1 MSGLFIRFSDPVTG
15 QDESSGS
22 RNGAWTIEGA
32 ERLLGS
38 LKGVVSARVVARSS
52 GEIEEIHIL
61 MGEGATP
68 KQTVRNVES
77 ALRAQY
83 DVNVDHRKISVAQTE
98 VSPREVAAFDAVQ
111 EPEPQSDP
119 QTTEI
124 PLKRQD
130 RFLFIGHSTATERS
144 HRVRI
149 KVELQWRGER
159 YEGSMAGADLPRAR
173 YDATALATLDAIEQ
187 ALDPYLKEQGLALSL
202 DGVKLVDAFDRQYM
216 LVAVHAI
223 HGRSITGL
231 AGAATIEDTPD
242 RAVVLATLQATD
254 RWVRGHV

>member
-1 MSGLFIRFSDPVTG
+1 MTG
-15 QDESSGS
+15 RDEPTDS

-83 DVNVDHRKISVAQTE
+83 DVDVDHRKISVAQTE
-98 VSPREVAAFDAVQ
+98 VSPKEVASFDAVQ
-111 EPEPQSDP
+111 EPEPAP
-119 QTTEI
+119 QPTEV
-124 PLKRQD
+124 PVKRQD

-159 YEGSMAGADLPRAR
+159 YQGSMAGADLPRAR

-187 ALDPYLKEQGLALSL
+187 ALEPYLKEQGLALSL

>member
-15 QDESSGS
+15 RDESTDS
-22 RNGAWTIEGA
+22 RNGSWTIEGA

-83 DVNVDHRKISVAQTE
+83 DVDVDHRKISVAQTE
-98 VSPREVAAFDAVQ
+98 VSPKEVASFGAVQ
-111 EPEPQSDP
+111 EPES
-119 QTTEI
+119 TEE
-124 PLKRQD
+124 PVKRQD

-159 YEGSMAGADLPRAR
+159 YQGSMAGADLPRAR

-187 ALDPYLKEQGLALSL
+187 ALEPYLKEQGLALSL

>member
-1 MSGLFIRFSDPVTG
+1 MG
-15 QDESSGS
+15 QEKATRSP
-22 RNGAWTIEGA
+22 NGAWTIEGA

-61 MGEGATP
+61 MAEGVTP

-77 ALRAQY
+77 ALRAHY
-83 DVNVDHRKISVAQTE
+83 DVDVDHRKISVAQTE
-98 VSPREVAAFDAVQ
+98 VEAHEVESF
-111 EPEPQSDP
+111 ESIDP
-119 QTTEI
+119 PAEEA
-124 PLKRQD
+124 PKRQD

-149 KVELQWRGER
+149 KVALQWRGER

-187 ALDPYLKEQGLALSL
+187 ALEPFLKEQGLALSL

>member
-15 QDESSGS
+15 QEESTRSP
-22 RNGAWTIEGA
+22 NGTWTIEGA

-61 MGEGATP
+61 MGEGVTP

-83 DVNVDHRKISVAQTE
+83 DVNVDHRKISVAETE
-98 VSPREVAAFDAVQ
+98 VSPREVEAFGVADRSAE
-111 EPEPQSDP
+111 EPLEEPA
-119 QTTEI
+119 
-124 PLKRQD
+124 KKQD

-149 KVELQWRGER
+149 KVSLQWRGER